1 MARKFC
7 PVGKVLQG
15 VHIVIIG
22 DDGKPLPVG
31 CSGEV
36 SRSSAV
42 TFIGQCGAVSCYR
55 YCFMCFPPHPSN
67 RPDVTIMVDWA

>member
-15 VHIVIIG
+15 VHIVIMG

-36 SRSSAV
+36 SSSSAV
-42 TFIGQCGAVSCYR
+42 TFIGQFGAVSYYC
-55 YCFMCFPPHPSN
+55 YCFMLSPISTLN
-67 RPDVTIMVDWA
+67 RLRFLT